1 MPRAWATTS
10 ALSAN
15 WGITLTGTKEVTCIS
30 VTPAAASALIQAFLA
45 PVGKNVWTICSPS
58 RGPTSLIVTSV
69 CIPSNSLT
77 PFEIRLALFVKSPY
91 PLEPVLSLNHPVVGF
106 YLKGV
111 TGLEISLCCHAD
123 RFLSLANCDGS
134 VSGNLARRGHCVG
147 DQCLV
152 FAEPID
158 DSPFEGL
165 IGGEWFRGKDDFLG
179 APHAAG
185 PGKVLGAAGAGHDPE
200 ACFALCK
207 SGRASRIDK

>member
-45 PVGKNVWTICSPS
+45 SVGKNAWTIWSPS

-91 PLEPVLSLNHPVVGF
+91 PLEPVLGLNHPVVCF
-106 YLKGV
+106 YLEGV
-111 TGLEISLCCHAD
+111 TGLEISLCCHAG
-123 RFLSLANCDGS
+123 RFLSLADCDGC
-134 VSGNLARRGHCVG
+134 VNGNLARRGHCVV

-152 FAEPID
+152 VAELVD
-158 DSPFEGL
+158 DSPL
-165 IGGEWFRGKDDFLG
+165 KSLLGGEWLRCKDDFLRP
-179 APHAAG
+179 PHPAG
-185 PGKVLGAAGAGHDPE
+185 PGQVLGAAGAGHYPE
-200 ACFALCK
+200 PGFALCK
-207 SGRASRIDK
+207 